1 MSLTL
6 FIATDTVMNDLVWV
20 ELNAMFYF
28 VFCWGVRGG
37 VLRKSFSYLLYK
49 TNFKSRKKKKK
60 SGTMLVPQALTLQ
73 HYISHNF
80 YPPFS

>member
-49 TNFKSRKKKKK
+49 TNFKSRKKKKEIRYYVSS
-60 SGTMLVPQALTLQ
+60 SGPNTAALHQ
-73 HYISHNF
+73 
-80 YPPFS
+80 P